1 MGNDDSSLGQRLRQ
15 LFARLA
21 PSLPGAL
28 TGGGELAPAHPR
40 ATATAMLLMEVAWAD
55 HDVADAER
63 AHMTAAVQR
72 LYGLDQA
79 EAEAVIAQAE
89 RAHGAATSVQPFT
102 HALNQQLTREERC
115 AVLLELW
122 RLAFADAAVDKYE
135 DYHVRRIADLLYL
148 SHDEFIAAK
157 HAARALS

>member
-1 MGNDDSSLGQRLRQ
+1 MGTDDSSLGQRLRQ

-21 PSLPGAL
+21 PSLPGMLPGTASP
-28 TGGGELAPAHPR
+28 APTHPR
-40 ATATAMLLMEVAWAD
+40 ALATAMLLMEVAWAD
-55 HDVADAER
+55 HDVAPAER
-63 AHMTAAVQR
+63 EHMTTAVRR
-72 LYGLDQA
+72 LYALDAA
-79 EAEAVIAQAE
+79 EAEAVIAQAQ

-102 HALNQQLTREERC
+102 HALNQQLSREERC

-122 RLAFADAAVDKYE
+122 RVAFADAAIDKYE

-157 HAARALS
+157 HAARALA

>member
-1 MGNDDSSLGQRLRQ
+1 MGTDDSSLGQRLRQ

-21 PSLPGAL
+21 PSLPGML
-28 TGGGELAPAHPR
+28 TGAGAAPSTHPR
-40 ATATAMLLMEVAWAD
+40 ALATAMLLMEVAWAD
-55 HDVADAER
+55 QDVAPAER
-63 AHMTAAVQR
+63 EHMTTAVQR
-72 LYGLDQA
+72 LYALDAA
-79 EAEAVIAQAE
+79 EAEAVIAQAQ

-102 HALNQQLTREERC
+102 HALNQQLSREERC

-122 RLAFADAAVDKYE
+122 RVAFADAAIDKYE

-157 HAARALS
+157 HAARALA

>member
-1 MGNDDSSLGQRLRQ
+1 MGTDDSSLGQRLRQ

-21 PSLPGAL
+21 PSLPGAA
-28 TGGGELAPAHPR
+28 APTSTHPR
-40 ATATAMLLMEVAWAD
+40 ALATAMLLMEVAWAD
-55 HDVADAER
+55 QDVAPTER
-63 AHMTAAVQR
+63 EHMTTAVQR
-72 LYGLDQA
+72 LYALDAA
-79 EAEAVIAQAE
+79 EAEAVIAQAQ

-122 RLAFADAAVDKYE
+122 RVAFADAAIDKYE

-148 SHDEFIAAK
+148 THDEFIAAK
-157 HAARALS
+157 HAARALA